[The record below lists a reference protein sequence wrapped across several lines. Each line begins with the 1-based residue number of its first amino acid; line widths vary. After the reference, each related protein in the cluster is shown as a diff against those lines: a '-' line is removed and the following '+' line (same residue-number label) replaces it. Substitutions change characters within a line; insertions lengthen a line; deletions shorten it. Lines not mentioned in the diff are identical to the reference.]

1 MKRLALALLLTM
13 WAFAAALAVEKSG
26 VIVRINGAKYYIHTV
41 QAGETL
47 FALAQAYDVSEQ
59 AIRQSNPALAQQGLQ
74 RGATLKI
81 PFVATV
87 TEAPSEKKLRKTFD
101 THWVAKGE
109 TLYAISRQ
117 YGIPITT
124 IVEDN
129 PSLDPIRLRAG
140 EQILIRKKEIGSED
154 EAGSKA
160 QWEEYRTSLN
170 SVTAPGEAYY
180 YIVHAGETMYSLS
193 RRFGITT
200 QELSKLNGGLEAADL
215 KAGAMIKVPGK
226 KKTDEEFPLD
236 IAAEAPDTVRFKV
249 PVKIR
254 EIEFRALRRSEPLRI
269 ALLLP
274 LSTEGSSVNDNYLE
288 FYQGFLLGLD
298 SVKLRYGYTVD
309 VTLFNTGRNN
319 EEVADILDSDAF
331 GHSDLIV
338 GPVYEHAM
346 EPVVWFAE
354 QQHIPVVSP
363 LAHMETTNSDILFQ
377 LAPDPAHKYDKA
389 ADLFGDDKRITLIYT
404 GSTDEDFENEILAML
419 GDHPYRTHT
428 YKYEH
433 PNDIARRGGRSAADL
448 TSLLNNDSDNVFIVM
463 ADNEIDVDRVLAA
476 IASADTSITTRKNAA
491 PNFVVLGN
499 ARWNRYHNIDRSMFF
514 KDRVVFL
521 STYHAKR
528 DSDAVLAFDGAYI
541 RAFNALPSLYSYRG
555 FDTAMIFAP
564 AMFNDIEY
572 DMEGRRYAPLQTTYI
587 FKQEEGSR
595 NHINRNW
602 TRVNYRP
609 DFTITIE

>member
-1 MKRLALALLLTM
+1 MKRLGIALLLTV
-13 WAFAAALAVEKSG
+13 WAFAALAVEKSG
-26 VIVRINGAKYYIHTV
+26 VIVRINGTKYYIHTV
-41 QAGETL
+41 QTGETL
-47 FALAQAYDVSEQ
+47 FALAKAYDVSEQ

-74 RGATLKI
+74 QGATLKI
-81 PFVATV
+81 PFVATAA
-87 TEAPSEKKLRKTFD
+87 TDTPSEKKLHKTFD
-101 THWVAKGE
+101 THWVARGE

-193 RRFGITT
+193 RRFGITA

-215 KAGAMIKVPGK
+215 KAGAMIKVPGT
-226 KKTDEEFPLD
+226 KKTDDDFPLD
-236 IAAEAPDTVRFKV
+236 MAAEGPDTVKFKV

-254 EIEFRALRRSEPLRI
+254 EVEFRALRRSEPLRI

-274 LSTEGSSVNDNYLE
+274 MSTEGSSVNDNYLE

-298 SVKLRYGYTVD
+298 SVKLRYGYTID

-319 EEVADILDSDAF
+319 EEVADILDSNAF

-338 GPVYEHAM
+338 GPIYEHAM
-346 EPVVWFAE
+346 EPVIGFAE

-389 ADLFGDDKRITLIYT
+389 ADLFGDNKRITLIYT
-404 GSTDEDFENEILAML
+404 GSTDEDFETEILAML

-448 TSLLNNDSDNVFIVM
+448 TSLLSNDDDNVFIVM

-476 IASADTSITTRKNAA
+476 IASADTSITTRKTTA
-491 PNFVVLGN
+491 PRFVVLGN

-514 KDRVVFL
+514 KDRVIFL

-528 DSDAVLAFDGAYI
+528 NSDAVLAFDGAYI

-595 NHINRNW
+595 NHVNRNW
-602 TRVNYRP
+602 TRVNYQP